1 MQAGNWE
8 GYGRLRRVAL
18 RRLHRHRRGVA
29 RCHGNGEGLLECRG
43 MEDALSAYL
52 DEPENSKHIFPMP
65 DPTLKGRN
73 IVTASVDPKV
83 AMAMVLRQS
92 RLESKLTQRQVADK
106 LGMKHIFQYQKLESG
121 KTANPELATLV
132 KLKGVFPNLSVDA
145 VLY

>member
-1 MQAGNWE
+1 
-8 GYGRLRRVAL
+8 
-18 RRLHRHRRGVA
+18 
-29 RCHGNGEGLLECRG
+29 
-43 MEDALSAYL
+43 
-52 DEPENSKHIFPMP
+52 MP

-73 IVTASVDPKV
+73 IVTASVEPKV

-121 KTANPELATLV
+121 KTANPELATLA